1 MRAPDYAEPLVA
13 YRAWRLAADGSLL
26 SVHWISSWPWQQRM
40 SAGCRFMHS
49 RRHES
54 PASDCTCGIYAL
66 REPLSA
72 VSYAR
77 THLAAVVGS
86 VHLWGDVVPAD
97 RGFRAQFAYP
107 KALCLFADHWAGRRR
122 SEVESG
128 ARAIEARYRV
138 PCHVVQDWYDAPAAL
153 NRSRSAL
160 SQVEETEEGPLP
172 PFPLHAPGWNPPS
185 TLRELVSLIW
195 HGPGARSRSH

>member
-1 MRAPDYAEPLVA
+1 MRAPDFAEPLVA

-54 PASDCTCGIYAL
+54 PAADCTCGIYAL
-66 REPLSA
+66 REPLTA

-97 RGFRAQFAYP
+97 RGFRAQYAYP
-107 KALCLFADHWAGRRR
+107 KTLCLFADHWTGRRR
-122 SEVESG
+122 SEIQNG

-138 PCHVVQDWYDAPAAL
+138 PCHVVHDWYDAPAAL
-153 NRSRSAL
+153 TRPTRTAAGEEEAGEESA
-160 SQVEETEEGPLP
+160 VP
-172 PFPLHAPGWNPPS
+172 PFLLHPGGWHPPS
-185 TLRELVSLIW
+185 TFRELLALLR
-195 HGPGARSRSH
+195 HGGGRASDR